1 MPGQNE
7 RKQVFCLR
15 LGMIEKE
22 EAISINKRGYF
33 FGIAVNRVFS
43 GFVKR
48 DIDSES
54 FGFL

>member
-1 MPGQNE
+1 
-7 RKQVFCLR
+7 
-15 LGMIEKE
+15 MIEKE

-43 GFVKR
+43 GFLKR
-48 DIDSES
+48 DIDSEI